1 MQLEEGDAPNGK
13 DMEVWLAAITMEL
26 QGSIE
31 EHLTG
36 VFQ

>member
-1 MQLEEGDAPNGK
+1 MYVCVYIRVYIYI
-13 DMEVWLAAITMEL
+13 VWLAAITSEL

-31 EHLTG
+31 KHLTG